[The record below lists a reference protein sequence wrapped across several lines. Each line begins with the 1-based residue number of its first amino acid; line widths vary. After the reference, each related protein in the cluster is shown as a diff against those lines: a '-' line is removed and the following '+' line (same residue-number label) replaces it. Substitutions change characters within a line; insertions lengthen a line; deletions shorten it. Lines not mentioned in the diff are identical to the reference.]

1 MAVAFDVVGVG
12 NAIVDILAPATD
24 AFLADQAIPK
34 GAMVLIEQERA
45 DQLTGLF
52 QNARTIPG
60 GSGANTLAG
69 VASLGGRGG
78 YIGKVGDDA
87 LGALFTRDF
96 NAAGVAFDTPAHPGG
111 PGTARCLIAVTP
123 DGQRSMSTF
132 LGCSTLLDE
141 RDLDRDRLA
150 SASIVFLEGYLFDR
164 EEAKHAFVHAAEI
177 AAANGRKTALTLSDL
192 FCVHRHRESFRQLVK
207 HHADILF
214 ANEAEIMA
222 LYEVETFEEA
232 VAAVRAECEIVALT
246 RSEKGSVVMRG
257 GEIVS
262 VPAAPVAQVIDTTG
276 AGDLYAAGFLYG
288 LATGRELAACGALGS
303 LAAAEVIS
311 HWGPRPEV
319 SLAALAAERGL

>member
-1 MAVAFDVVGVG
+1 MAAAFDVVGVG
-12 NAIVDILAPATD
+12 NAIVDVLAPVTD
-24 AFLADQAIPK
+24 AFLLEQAIPK
-34 GAMVLIEQERA
+34 GAMNLIEEDRA
-45 DQLTGLF
+45 DALTALF
-52 QNARTIPG
+52 QNSRIIPG

-78 YIGKVGDDA
+78 YIGKVGADD
-87 LGALFTRDF
+87 LGALFARDF
-96 NAAGVAFDTPAHPGG
+96 NAGGVAFDTPAHAGG

-150 SASIVFLEGYLFDR
+150 SAAIVFLEGYLFDR
-164 EEAKHAFVHAAEI
+164 EEAKRAFVHAAEI
-177 AAANGRKTALTLSDL
+177 AASNGRKTALTLSDL
-192 FCVHRHRESFRQLVK
+192 FCVDRHRESFRHLVK
-207 HHADILF
+207 HHTDILF

-232 VAAVRAECEIVALT
+232 VATVRAECETVALT